1 MEQLVDSAYYMGTF
15 MGSKIPVGE
24 INRELQIAQL
34 HLNGLTRQKINTDL
48 IEPVLGKMKEAICH
62 QAEYHYQ
69 NGGDMGG
76 VSGFSIDGISVSYT
90 QDSSIKHISETAHLI
105 LKTTGLLSRIL

>member
-1 MEQLVDSAYYMGTF
+1 MEQLVDRAYYTGTF

-24 INRELQIAQL
+24 IDRELQIAQL
-34 HLNGLTRQKINTDL
+34 QLNGLTRQRINADL
-48 IEPVLGKMKEAICH
+48 VEPILGKVKEAICY

-76 VSGFSIDGISVSYT
+76 VSGFSIEGISVSYT
-90 QDSSIKHISETAHLI
+90 QNASIKHISETAHLI

>member
-1 MEQLVDSAYYMGTF
+1 MEQLVDSAYYTGVFVGT
-15 MGSKIPVGE
+15 KIPVGE
-24 INRELQIAQL
+24 IDRELQIAQL
-34 HLNGLTRQKINTDL
+34 QLNGLTRQRINTDL
-48 IEPVLGKMKEAICH
+48 VEPVLSKVKVAICH

-76 VSGFSIDGISVSYT
+76 ISGFSIDGISVSYT
-90 QDSSIKHISETAHLI
+90 EGSFIKHISETSHLI